1 MNLEFNTNEY
11 IEKLKKSND
20 YFYTFINRQSLAAGV
35 LVLQPGEED
44 TQTPHD
50 SDEVYYV
57 IKGDGYL
64 KINKK
69 DYAVSEGK
77 MFFVQKN
84 IPHNFFGNKKELAVL
99 YFFGGPDS

>member
-20 YFYTFINRQSLAAGV
+20 YFHTFINRQTLAAGV